1 MQTATDSFDL
11 ARAIP
16 MIVGYDARWSD
27 EMVKYEVL
35 EVESEF
41 RTPLINPETGAASRT
56 WTLGG
61 KLDVLVR
68 EIARD
73 IRIVI
78 DHKSTKENVAP
89 GSDYIKRLRLDGQI
103 SIYYDGGACFGGPV
117 DGFLYDVL
125 KKPGL
130 LPYKATP
137 QESRRYTKAG
147 KLDARQHEQ
156 DETPAEFQARVA
168 EAIAEDPTGY
178 YQRAEVVRLEAEM
191 DDARLDVW
199 QLGQALRESERLGR
213 FPRNP
218 DSCVRYG
225 RTCEFFGV
233 CTGEASIDD
242 PSLFRRAETVHA
254 ELTVNAGDRALLTS
268 SRLKDARACQRL
280 HKLKYLDGIRAASE
294 AEALRFGS
302 LIHLAL
308 EAWWKA
314 PANRLEA
321 ALGAIGAPPF
331 AEPAAIEATV

>member
-1 MQTATDSFDL
+1 VSTPTTDPFDL
-11 ARAIP
+11 ARAVP
-16 MIVGYDARWSD
+16 MIVGYDLRWAD
-27 EMVKYEVL
+27 EMTHYEVL

-41 RTPLINPETGAASRT
+41 RTALVNPETGASSRT

-68 EIARD
+68 DVARNA
-73 IRIVI
+73 RIVI
-78 DHKSTKENVAP
+78 DHKTASEDVTP

-103 SIYYDGGACFGGPV
+103 SIYFDGGCSFGGPI
-117 DGFLYDVL
+117 DSFLYDVL
-125 KKPGL
+125 KKPQQR
-130 LPYKATP
+130 PYKATP
-137 QESRRYTKAG
+137 
-147 KLDARQHEQ
+147 LDARKFTKDGRLYANQHEQ
-156 DETPAEFQARVA
+156 DETPAEFQARIA
-168 EAIAEDPTGY
+168 DAIAADPAAF

-191 DDARLDVW
+191 DEARLDVW

-242 PSLFRRAETVHA
+242 PSLFRRSDVVHA
-254 ELTVNAGDRALLTS
+254 ELQANALDRALLTS

-280 HKLKYLDGIRAASE
+280 HRFKYLDGVRAASE

-308 EAWWKA
+308 EAWWRA
-314 PANRLEA
+314 PSARLEA
-321 ALGAIGAPPF
+321 AL
-331 AEPAAIEATV
+331 AAMYPQPTLSLAVASAQ